1 MNYIILHKDGSFNHV
16 SGSTYSDLSELWE
29 DVEKDEEY
37 FKTIEDIYEEGQ
49 PQYME
54 LIEQPVQ
61 TLPSEEEMEA
71 AECRR
76 RLDNTDYTVIKQ
88 LERLLPTLAE
98 QQGVDL
104 EYKDTMEQRQI
115 WRDRINEIESSYKNP

>member
-71 AECRR
+71 AEYRR